1 MATVIAVGQAF
12 KGSLGAAEVARA
24 LAVGVKAA
32 GAAAHVIVGS
42 DGGDG
47 LLDAVAPARRAVYRV
62 SGPLGATVEAAVG
75 WLDAETAVIE
85 SRLACGV
92 ALLAFTQRNPERTT
106 TRGVGELLRAV
117 AAAGATRAIV
127 GLGGSATMDGG
138 LGAARAWGWQAR
150 DGSGRALPDVGGAL
164 QILERLEAGEPL
176 PLEVLGLSDVA
187 NRLLGPDGAA
197 VYARQK
203 GAKGP
208 ATARLMEGLERLVS
222 CAAPWDGPALAE
234 RPGAGAAG
242 GLGFGLMCFAGARL
256 EPGAAWVL
264 ERAGFDAALRTAD
277 LVIVAEATF
286 DATSFAGKL
295 TGEVLARARALSVPA
310 AVVTPRAK
318 THPDGVTV
326 VTQPGRWTP
335 GDLAAVAER
344 AVREGL
350 GLPSR

>member
-24 LAVGVKAA
+24 LAAGVKAA
-32 GAAAHVIVGS
+32 GAAADVIVGS

-62 SGPLGATVEAAVG
+62 SGPLGAPVDAAVG
-75 WLDAETAVIE
+75 WLDPETAVIE

-92 ALLAFTQRNPERTT
+92 ALLAFPQRNPERTT

-117 AAAGATRAIV
+117 AAAGAKRAIV

-150 DGSGRALPDVGGAL
+150 DASGRPLSDVGGAL
-164 QILERLEAGEPL
+164 QVLETLEAGAPL
-176 PLEVLGLSDVA
+176 PLEVLGLADVA
-187 NRLLGPDGAA
+187 NHLLGPDGAA

-203 GAKGP
+203 GARGP
-208 ATARLMEGLERLVS
+208 AIVRLMAGLERLVS
-222 CAAPWDGPALAE
+222 CAAPWNGPALAE

-242 GLGFGLMCFAGARL
+242 GLGFGLLCLAGARL

-264 ERAGFDAALRTAD
+264 ERAGFDAALRNAD

-295 TGEVLARARALSVPA
+295 TGEVLARARALNVLA
-310 AVVTPRAK
+310 AVVTPWAK
-318 THPDGVTV
+318 THPGGVTV

-344 AVREGL
+344 AVRQSL
-350 GLPSR
+350 RLPS